1 MSFAPFKPP
10 ANRSDARPAVVVW
23 FRAYALLVGVASLV
37 MSGLAFA
44 NGAPVLGVA
53 CTALFVLYGVAA
65 CVPYRP
71 WGWTL
76 ALLAIG
82 LGLAG
87 VTIVMAVPLLLL
99 WFKPVTK
106 AAFARL

>member
-1 MSFAPFKPP
+1 MSSAPFEPP
-10 ANRSDARPAVVVW
+10 AHPRDARPAVILW
-23 FRAYALLVGVASLV
+23 FRVYAVLVAMASLV
-37 MSGLAFA
+37 ASVLAFVNSA
-44 NGAPVLGVA
+44 TMLGVVCA
-53 CTALFVLYGVAA
+53 ALFVLYGVAA

-76 ALLAIG
+76 ALVTIG

-87 VTIVMAVPLLLL
+87 ATVVFAVPLLVL